1 MLKGMTPL
9 WGTKH
14 SSALVG
20 DKSGGDRRAARSPLS
35 CALSRCGAA
44 WGGYGAAWA
53 ATVPRAG
60 NTAGWVFTSH
70 ESRNMF
76 FPCPP
81 ATPRRA
87 TPSPTNGFS
96 RITRPETRLFF
107 ESRLLCFSRITA
119 SLPTISHHFPAFP
132 GISRPPHPP
141 PPIKCPRAVSL
152 SWSTSRTAAPP
163 GYCFPERCGAAM
175 ERHERHIAPEPVPAR
190 RQPQLSS
197 PCGLVPLRPALK
209 EPMLRKRNVLSCIDT
224 RKGRAYHILSFVHL
238 GGRS

>member
-1 MLKGMTPL
+1 MLKVMTPL

-20 DKSGGDRRAARSPLS
+20 DKSGGDRKAARSLLS

-70 ESRNMF
+70 ESRLFSNRGF
-76 FPCPP
+76 YAFHESQLPY
-81 ATPRRA
+81 PR
-87 TPSPTNGFS
+87 F
-96 RITRPETRLFF
+96 
-107 ESRLLCFSRITA
+107 
-119 SLPTISHHFPAFP
+119 PTISHHFPAFP

-141 PPIKCPRAVSL
+141 PPIKCPRAVRL
-152 SWSTSRTAAPP
+152 SWSAALTAAPP

-175 ERHERHIAPEPVPAR
+175 ERHERHIAPEPVSAH

-209 EPMLRKRNVLSCIDT
+209 EPMLSKRNVLSCIDT

>member
-1 MLKGMTPL
+1 MLKVMTPL

-20 DKSGGDRRAARSPLS
+20 DKSCGDRKAARSPLS

-53 ATVPRAG
+53 ATVP
-60 NTAGWVFTSH
+60 
-70 ESRNMF
+70 
-76 FPCPP
+76 
-81 ATPRRA
+81 PRRQHGRL
-87 TPSPTNGFS
+87 GFYQ
-96 RITRPETRLFF
+96 P
-107 ESRLLCFSRITA
+107 RITA
-119 SLPTISHHFPAFP
+119 SLPTISHDFPLFP

-141 PPIKCPRAVSL
+141 PPIKCPRAVRL
-152 SWSTSRTAAPP
+152 SWSAARTAAPP

-175 ERHERHIAPEPVPAR
+175 ERHERHIAPEPVSAR

-197 PCGLVPLRPALK
+197 PCGRVPLRPALK

-224 RKGRAYHILSFVHL
+224 RKGRAYHILSFVHP